1 MASKLITLVLEPMQ
15 SPNTEQPYM
24 TNYEQSLHLGH
35 AASVAGRGKSMQQ
48 FVIWGQFPWV
58 HTLSFSTRGGVV
70 ALMILH
76 DALKQEGVIT
86 ILPNWL
92 PLDGGEAP
100 QGVPL
105 LGVAGMVGYIVSLR
119 DEQRQ
124 AA

>member
-48 FVIWGQFPWV
+48 FVIWAHTWV
-58 HTLSFSTRGGVV
+58 HSLPFSTRGGG
-70 ALMILH
+70 AAFLH
-76 DALKQEGVIT
+76 DALIQEDVIT
-86 ILPNWL
+86 KPPNWL

-100 QGVPL
+100 RGVPL
-105 LGVAGMVGYIVSLR
+105 LRAAGKANHTVSFH